1 MKLEVL
7 VTATRNMQYT
17 QDAALEKDFMSRK
30 VKKLTKRTSLNKQ
43 QTNKQSSVEA
53 KNNQPSREEANKAG
67 T

>member
-30 VKKLTKRTSLNKQ
+30 VKKTDKKDLIKQTANKQ
-43 QTNKQSSVEA
+43 TIVCRSKE
-53 KNNQPSREEANKAG
+53 
-67 T
+67 